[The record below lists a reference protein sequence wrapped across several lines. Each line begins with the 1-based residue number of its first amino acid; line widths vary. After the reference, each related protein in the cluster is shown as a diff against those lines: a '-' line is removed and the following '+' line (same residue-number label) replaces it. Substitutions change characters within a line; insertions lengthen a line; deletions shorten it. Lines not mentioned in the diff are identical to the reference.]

1 MNKSSTPQLDHSPTK
16 HPNTRTNQS
25 YHQSIIQQMNPELV
39 TPSPNRVMEAFQHNE
54 EGDRNYSIASLIQ
67 DVECNYDDYEMLT
80 HEITSWIR
88 GNAQDTSEVIP
99 QVVDDFNVI
108 EDDEM
113 NKIRFEEESAKNDLE
128 ETMVQEHDMIQK
140 KLKTIMG
147 ENWEQD
153 KIHPTLNE
161 IYSIYFG
168 PKSLVTKVFLA
179 KLSCSY
185 EDFLKLLS
193 TIAVMQAYRLSA
205 TLLYD
210 KNGIINKHKLEVSKM
225 KMNIIPT

>member
-1 MNKSSTPQLDHSPTK
+1 MNKSTTPQLDHSPTK
-16 HPNTRTNQS
+16 HPNARTNQS

-39 TPSPNRVMEAFQHNE
+39 TPSPNRVMEALQHNE

-80 HEITSWIR
+80 HDITSWIM
-88 GNAQDTSEVIP
+88 GNTEDNSEVIP

-108 EDDEM
+108 EDDDM
-113 NKIRFEEESAKNDLE
+113 NRIRFEEESVKNDLE
-128 ETMVQEHDMIQK
+128 KTMVHEHDMIQN
-140 KLKTIMG
+140 KLKTVMG
-147 ENWEQD
+147 EKWEEQ
-153 KIHPTLNE
+153 KIHPTLKE

-168 PKSLVTKVFLA
+168 PKSLALLLRGLPET
-179 KLSCSY
+179 
-185 EDFLKLLS
+185 LS
-193 TIAVMQAYRLSA
+193 TIAVIQAYRLSA

-210 KNGIINKHKLEVSKM
+210 NNGIINRHKLEVSKM